1 MKQYATALCIA
12 TLIFTLASLLQ
23 PSLFKILPSDFSRT
37 SFLLKTLNSD
47 KLPEVAIFGNSIAMS
62 CIDASTLSHHV
73 IGNPS
78 CYNLASNGQL
88 LSESCLYYPMIK
100 PSTKLVIQM
109 VRSSY
114 LEEPLQPLSKAT
126 LRNFYFSEY
135 NFEENIEDLFHINV
149 GLGYIQNSSSL
160 KLNYDQRGTF
170 VNAFNKGCKNLIK
183 PSKIIHNIDENLI
196 FPSVYEHKVIDTKL
210 EILIQDHNPENPIY
224 DITINPQVQDYFI
237 NVKNYFKSKGVEF
250 LMVVYPYNALLDNYT
265 PAYKKQ
271 VKQALEDY
279 KVPAISLMD
288 TLIPEDFVDDW
299 HVSKDGAQKLSISLA
314 KHLNKMGY
322 AF

>member
-1 MKQYATALCIA
+1 
-12 TLIFTLASLLQ
+12 
-23 PSLFKILPSDFSRT
+23 
-37 SFLLKTLNSD
+37 
-47 KLPEVAIFGNSIAMS
+47 
-62 CIDASTLSHHV
+62 
-73 IGNPS
+73 
-78 CYNLASNGQL
+78 
-88 LSESCLYYPMIK
+88 
-100 PSTKLVIQM
+100 M